1 MNAWFEEL
9 GRRLAAAA
17 RARGTAIDP
26 PELSPAVG
34 AQLLELARVAAHTQ
48 ERRFAP
54 LASYMAGAAA
64 ERVRAAG
71 GDASPEALA
80 ALIREVRE
88 GLEAEA
94 EGGGEGGERERPAT
108 GPT

>member
-1 MNAWFEEL
+1 MNAWFDEL

-17 RARGTAIDP
+17 QARGAAIEAP
-26 PELSPAVG
+26 TLAGAVG
-34 AQLLELARVAAHTQ
+34 SELLELARVAAHTQ

-64 ERVRAAG
+64 EGVRAAG
-71 GDASPEALA
+71 GDASPEAIA

-88 GLEAEA
+88 GLEREA
-94 EGGGEGGERERPAT
+94 GE
-108 GPT
+108 PTA